1 MLQTLSAKS
10 LAGKMAKSKGTL
22 TLFDLPAIGQ
32 REVGLQG
39 IQYPDILPKRM
50 GSQRYRPPPR
60 WSPTKPPAHASSS
73 QKTPPTPSLITTP
86 RRSRPHSTASD
97 RVLRVASRL
106 GCSSVSLKVTGS
118 GKTAEDRAAENLKKV
133 ISRAERMEINVL
145 IAPDSRLSSTPEA
158 LTSLIR
164 KVGGFRIGAFPDFQ
178 TACQSDD
185 TPSYLRSLT
194 PYASVV
200 SASFEDITDEGIH
213 KAFDLDACL
222 DAIMSVGFEGSL
234 SFEYRGK
241 KEPNPEP
248 LRDAQY
254 HRGEDRSKPEEMTR
268 ATNREPVRDRDR

>member
-10 LAGKMAKSKGTL
+10 LAGKMGKSKGTL
-22 TLFDLPAIGQ
+22 TLFDFPAIGQ
-32 REVGLQG
+32 KEVGLQG
-39 IQYPDILPKRM
+39 INVQTSFLKGWEVKDIDRLRDVADKAACPCLLL
-50 GSQRYRPPPR
+50 SEDTTH
-60 WSPTKPPAHASSS
+60 SLADNDPAKIDSA
-73 QKTPPTPSLITTP
+73 LDRI
-86 RRSRPHSTASD
+86 D

-118 GKTAEDRAAENLKKV
+118 GKTAEDRAAENLKKI

-145 IAPDSRLSSTPEA
+145 VAPDAKLTSTPEA

-178 TACQSDD
+178 TACLSDD
-185 TPSYLRSLT
+185 TPQYLRSLT

-200 SASFEDITDEGIH
+200 SASFNDFADEGIH
-213 KAFDLDACL
+213 KSFDLDACL

-241 KEPNPEP
+241 KDPIQSLCAMRNFVEAKVE
-248 LRDAQY
+248 ASQ
-254 HRGEDRSKPEEMTR
+254 KK
-268 ATNREPVRDRDR
+268 